1 MLMAQ
6 GARKVEDEV
15 TVGSATKLTILNGY
29 ENKQTTFY
37 QDEQPGSC
45 RIQYSAVI

>member
-1 MLMAQ
+1 MLRAQ
-6 GARKVEDEV
+6 GAWKVEVEV
-15 TVGSATKLTILNGY
+15 KVGSDTKLTILNEY

-45 RIQYSAVI
+45 RIQYSAII